1 VDIILGYLIGVLL
14 MVSVISIIGA
24 LLIRL
29 GARLITKEPVAFGT
43 AFWIS
48 FAAFAVGFFSQKVL
62 GGVAGPV
69 PAIAI
74 FGTSWL
80 LSANTITFGAEQ
92 HRSYGKALALTAVQF
107 IGLMMIAAVIAVSV
121 IALR

>member
-1 VDIILGYLIGVLL
+1 MEMIGLVIVL
-14 MVSVISIIGA
+14 VAISVMGA
-24 LLIRL
+24 VFIRF
-29 GARLITKEPVAFGT
+29 GARLITKESVAFGK

-48 FAAFAVGFFSQKVL
+48 FAAFAVGFLAQKVL

-92 HRSYGKALALTAVQF
+92 HKSYGKALALTAVQF
-107 IGLMMIAAVIAVSV
+107 LGLMMIAAAIAVSV

>member
-1 VDIILGYLIGVLL
+1 MDIFFAYLIGMVIVLS
-14 MVSVISIIGA
+14 MISVIGA
-24 LLIRL
+24 ALIRF
-29 GARLITKEPVAFGT
+29 GARLITKEPVAFGK

-48 FAAFAVGFFSQKVL
+48 FAAFAVGLLAQKIL

-69 PAIAI
+69 PALAI

-80 LSANTITFGAEQ
+80 LSANVITYGDEKKK
-92 HRSYGKALALTAVQF
+92 SYGRALALTAVQF
-107 IGLMMIAAVIAVSV
+107 LGLMLIVAVIAVSV